1 MGNGR
6 FSLLLWFLN
15 VFKCW
20 RSNGKPK
27 MFSFKNTTIKVVR
40 GDITEMEV
48 DAIDNAADSY
58 LQHGGGVAGAIVSK
72 RRATIQEETI
82 VSVSW
87 QLALVPLQQE
97 GN

>member
-1 MGNGR
+1 MGNDR
-6 FSLLLWFLN
+6 FSLLLWFLL
-15 VFKCW
+15 VFKRW
-20 RSNGKPK
+20 RSYGKLK
-27 MFSFKNTTIKVVR
+27 MFSFKITTIKVVR